1 MPGVIALAFFLAQRT
16 LFRDIRPRFLVA
28 WYNWVDMKKKIV
40 LGVILVVL
48 VVAACLSVGVM
59 LNWRNNTNSAMQDNV
74 ASRNDAEDFASGGGV
89 VAEDNTTGEN
99 AGSANI
105 EVKDLAEIAKEDG
118 KVNIYF
124 FWGDGCA
131 HCAAAFKFFAS
142 IREEYGKYY
151 NLYTF
156 ETWFNDENA
165 KLAKVFAE
173 KMGDTVKGVPYIIIG
188 ERSFIGF
195 GAQDS
200 DKLVQAIEEQRGGEF
215 DVYWDRVR

>member
-1 MPGVIALAFFLAQRT
+1 MAELVDALDSKSGSRKRVRVQVPSRPPCCARCYCLGIFLAQRT
-16 LFRDIRPRFLVA
+16 LSRYIWLWLLVA

-59 LNWRNNTNSAMQDNV
+59 LNWRNNTNSAMQDDV

-124 FWGDGCA
+124 FCKINVSGNV
-131 HCAAAFKFFAS
+131 FVVIVFFFGNKVDDFVDLCVVS
-142 IREEYGKYY
+142 R
-151 NLYTF
+151 NRR
-156 ETWFNDENA
+156 FN
-165 KLAKVFAE
+165 
-173 KMGDTVKGVPYIIIG
+173 
-188 ERSFIGF
+188 RS
-195 GAQDS
+195 
-200 DKLVQAIEEQRGGEF
+200 
-215 DVYWDRVR
+215 